1 MPITDREY
9 VPLDG
14 NILGWMNTPIE
25 PATFSVAELRSGCLT
40 RPRACLLQEQGN
52 AVEPF
57 LMESPLADAM
67 RSGVAM

>member
-1 MPITDREY
+1 M
-9 VPLDG
+9 LDK
-14 NILGWMNTPIE
+14 
-25 PATFSVAELRSGCLT
+25 AEGHVIFVLKHN
-40 RPRACLLQEQGN
+40 QEQGN